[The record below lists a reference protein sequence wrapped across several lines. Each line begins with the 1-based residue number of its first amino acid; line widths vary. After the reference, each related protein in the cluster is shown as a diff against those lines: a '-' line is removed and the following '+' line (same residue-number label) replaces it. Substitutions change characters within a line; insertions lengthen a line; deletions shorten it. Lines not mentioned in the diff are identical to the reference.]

1 MSFGDKAV
9 LWLHIAA
16 VVFTIGPGTAAIM
29 STPRYIRNRNPVLVG
44 YLFRTTRIYTFG
56 SLLVLVF
63 GLILTGMTH
72 KFAQWWISV
81 SLTLFVVAFVL
92 LMLILRDQR
101 RAIALLDAA
110 VGVPTAAAAGAAV
123 ADAMEESV
131 AADAADAAAAASG
144 AEPRPGGPPPPT
156 RTRAQ
161 PVTPG
166 GQPAVT
172 GPPPA
177 AALPPAGGR
186 AQQAPVASD
195 LRVAAVERGR
205 IASLG
210 GVTSLIWLV
219 ILVLMIWH

>member
-1 MSFGDKAV
+1 MSFGDKAI

-29 STPRYIRNRNPVLVG
+29 STPRYIRNRNPVIVG
-44 YLFRTTRIYTFG
+44 YLHRTTRIYTFG

-72 KFAQWWISV
+72 KFSQWWISV

-101 RAIALLDAA
+101 RAITALDAA
-110 VGVPTAAAAGAAV
+110 AGRPAPASAGGTV
-123 ADAMEESV
+123 ADGIEDEV
-131 AADAADAAAAASG
+131 RADAAAADAAVAPG
-144 AEPRPGGPPPPT
+144 AGAA
-156 RTRAQ
+156 AQ
-161 PVTPG
+161 AA
-166 GQPAVT
+166 AVT
-172 GPPPA
+172 GAAPTAAVTAPPA
-177 AALPPAGGR
+177 PAR
-186 AQQAPVASD
+186 PVD
-195 LRVAAVERGR
+195 NRLVAAVERGR

-210 GVTSLIWLV
+210 GVASLIWLV